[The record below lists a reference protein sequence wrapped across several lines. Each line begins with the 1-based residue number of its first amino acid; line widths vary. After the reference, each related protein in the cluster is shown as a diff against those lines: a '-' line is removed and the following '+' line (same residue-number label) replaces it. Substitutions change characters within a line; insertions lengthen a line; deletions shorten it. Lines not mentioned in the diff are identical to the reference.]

1 MRHQDPDGS
10 VCEPNTIARAGANS
24 LPSRVA
30 AWAGQWSRRPWEPV
44 LLLGFAAFA
53 LLYALITHNL
63 AHQLWASDA
72 VIGYVVG
79 ALALLALPV
88 RRWLPTPA
96 HGHWLVIG
104 LLVVGTTVIPLAR
117 QVVDGVANPEIP
129 ILSEA
134 ADRWLSVGTPFPT
147 GAELA
152 SQGGGVNA
160 YNVYLP
166 LLAAFG
172 LPSALFG
179 RSPVTDPRVYL
190 AVTCFAIFL
199 WLGRRASWRAA
210 LFVISPAVAL
220 QLASG
225 GTDIPVLGFVLIG
238 LVLAG
243 QDRYGGAGAAMGI
256 AAGFKVLAWPA
267 VAIVLIL
274 VRARG
279 GWRALARCAGTVA
292 AVLVPVLGVP
302 VLVDPAA
309 FVVNAI
315 KLPLGFLPV
324 KLTAESPLPGHLLSQ
339 EGPAGQVV
347 ALALLGGAALAIGA
361 GALRRPP
368 RDAAAAARWIAL
380 GMLVAVLL
388 APATRYGYLVYSI
401 GLLLLPVLVGDGAVG
416 ERGAEPTSSG
426 SHESAGNGGEFTLVH
441 APGLPDQGAAPG
453 RSR

>member
-1 MRHQDPDGS
+1 M
-10 VCEPNTIARAGANS
+10 TARAGHWS
-24 LPSRVA
+24 L
-30 AWAGQWSRRPWEPV
+30 RPWEPA
-44 LLLGFAAFA
+44 LLLGFAVFA
-53 LLYALITHNL
+53 VLYAFSTHNL
-63 AHQLWASDA
+63 AHQLWARDA

-79 ALALLALPV
+79 ASALLALPA
-88 RRWLPTPA
+88 RRWLLTLA
-96 HGHWLVIG
+96 HGHLLVIV

-129 ILSEA
+129 ILTEA

-147 GAELA
+147 EAELA
-152 SQGGGVNA
+152 SQGGGVNS

-166 LLAAFG
+166 LLAMFG

-179 RSPVTDPRVYL
+179 RSPVTDPRIYL
-190 AVTCFAIFL
+190 ALVCFAIFL
-199 WLGRRASWRAA
+199 WLGRRASWLAA

-220 QLASG
+220 QLVSG

-243 QDRYGGAGAAMGI
+243 RDRFGGAGVAMGI

-267 VAIVLIL
+267 VAIALIL

-279 GWRALARCAGTVA
+279 GRRALARCAGIVA
-292 AVLVPVLGVP
+292 AVLVPVLGLP

-315 KLPLGFLPV
+315 KLPLGVLPV

-339 EGPAGQVV
+339 EGPAGQLIGLV
-347 ALALLGGAALAIGA
+347 LLGGAALAIGA
-361 GALRRPP
+361 AALRRPP

-401 GLLLLPVLVGDGAVG
+401 GLLLLPVLVGDVAVG
-416 ERGAEPTSSG
+416 ERSAEQASFR
-426 SHESAGNGGEFTLVH
+426 SHESVGGAEFALLR
-441 APGLPDQGAAPG
+441 APALPDQGPDPG
-453 RSR
+453 HSR